1 MEYKRLII
9 SVICAFLTTLMLI
22 VSCISP
28 TQQSQD
34 SAVEPSAARPAKY
47 AGYLVVNNPEGLAAL
62 DRVKQQS
69 MAEGIQV
76 AGCEYYSEGDTNFS
90 SLIAKLTRNSSL
102 NLIYVIVNSYERAS
116 AEKSLVQ
123 LEYPADLKFI
133 EVDPNS
139 KFRLLLLRQE
149 RKENISNIVSMD
161 GDGSNFSNLATCD
174 FFISSADWSPLLKR
188 IVFESNMNRY
198 RLEEN
203 DIFTMEINGGDV
215 RQLSNSSFGSG
226 PNYRLPDWSPDGNK
240 IAYCKSR
247 TTYTGYTSRFRLAFR
262 YDIYTMNAD
271 GSDEKQVVSGTDE
284 ETQIAPTWFP
294 DGGRLA
300 YMYTESGFYNIGS
313 MNINTG
319 EVQTFDIKAMFPFNF
334 EENPSYSLS
343 PNGTK
348 IAYSRDT
355 YNNLNN
361 RGREIFIYDVA
372 STSTTRLTDN
382 DYADDV
388 SCWSSDGSKIAFM
401 NRKGINIMNPDG
413 SNPVRIPGTIMS
425 DMLIGFGY

>member
-1 MEYKRLII
+1 MRNRRVII
-9 SVICAFLTTLMLI
+9 PVICACLTMAMLI
-22 VSCISP
+22 VGCISP

-34 SAVEPSAARPAKY
+34 IAVEPTAARPAKY

-69 MAEGIQV
+69 MTDGIQA

-90 SLIAKLTRNSSL
+90 SMIARLAGNSAL

-116 AEKSLVQ
+116 VEKSLVQ
-123 LEYPADLKFI
+123 LAYPADLKFI

-139 KFRLLLLRQE
+139 KYRLLLLRQE
-149 RKENISNIVSMD
+149 RKEKISNIISMD
-161 GDGSNFSNLATCD
+161 GDGSNLTNLATCD
-174 FFISSADWSPLLKR
+174 FFISFADWSPSSNR
-188 IVFESNMNRY
+188 IVFESNMNRS
-198 RLEEN
+198 RPEEN

-215 RQLSNSSFGSG
+215 RRLSNSSFSSG
-226 PNYRLPDWSPDGNK
+226 PNYRLPDWSPDGKK

-247 TTYTGYTSRFRLAFR
+247 TTYTGYTSPYRLSFR

-271 GSDEKQVVSGTDE
+271 GSDEKQVISGTEE
-284 ETQIAPTWFP
+284 ETHIAPAWFP

-300 YMYTESGFYNIGS
+300 YMYTESGFYNIGTRD
-313 MNINTG
+313 INTG
-319 EVQTFDIKAMFPFNF
+319 QVQTFDIKAMFPFDY

-343 PNGTK
+343 PDGTK
-348 IAYSRDT
+348 IAFSRDT
-355 YNNLNN
+355 YNNKTN
-361 RGREIFIYDVA
+361 RGREIFVYDIA

-388 SCWSSDGSKIAFM
+388 SCWSSDGGKIAFI

-425 DMLIGFGY
+425 DSLIKFGY